1 MVSGFNGR
9 RGNGNIVH
17 HSWVFGEI
25 LRQFVTV
32 RVLSEASLH
41 VSGTFDVFDRHWST
55 ELICKLFCPSLS
67 VTFGTILNFDG
78 DFDAHDDG
86 VLIT

>member
-17 HSWVFGEI
+17 HSWVCGEI
-25 LRQFVTV
+25 LHQFV

-41 VSGTFDVFDRHWST
+41 VSGTFQFDIFEKH
-55 ELICKLFCPSLS
+55 
-67 VTFGTILNFDG
+67 
-78 DFDAHDDG
+78 
-86 VLIT
+86 